1 MWAFSRTIVISCAAA
16 AMLLGAP
23 VAAQGGTYRVD
34 AYDSNDVALTLCNP
48 QVRVEVRGDGDTDL
62 DFTITNGSGSVLHSD
77 ADETDW
83 TIADIDNGDS
93 ECRKYN
99 LHVENYGEVYNEYSV
114 EMTNIASGSS
124 TDGRDRRVAVHN
136 HTGETIYYIYWSNT
150 GDDSWREDRLG
161 SDVLLDGQE
170 WPVEVD
176 DGSGACRFDFKVR
189 TASSREIVRNNIN
202 VCEVSA
208 VDFN

>member
-1 MWAFSRTIVISCAAA
+1 MRTIAKTIMTACGAAA
-16 AMLLGAP
+16 VLLAAP
-23 VAAQGGTYRVD
+23 AAAQSNTYRVD
-34 AYDSNDVALTLCNP
+34 AYDSDDVTLTLCNP

-62 DFTITNGSGSVLHSD
+62 DFTVTNNAGNVLHSD
-77 ADETDW
+77 VDETDW
-83 TIADIDNGDS
+83 TVTNIDNGDS
-93 ECRKYN
+93 QCRTYN
-99 LHVENYGEVYNEYSV
+99 LHVENYGEVYNDYTV

-124 TDGRDRRVAVHN
+124 ADGRDRRVAVHN

-170 WPVEVD
+170 WSIEVD

-202 VCEVSA
+202 VCEVST

>member
-1 MWAFSRTIVISCAAA
+1 MVVISCGAAA
-16 AMLLGAP
+16 ALLSVPAS
-23 VAAQGGTYRVD
+23 AQSSTYRVD
-34 AYDSNDVALTLCNP
+34 AYGGDDVALTLCNP

-62 DFTITNGSGSVLHSD
+62 DFTITNGSGTVLHSD
-77 ADETDW
+77 VDETDW
-83 TIADIDNGDS
+83 TVTNIDNGDS

-124 TDGRDRRVAVHN
+124 VDGNNRDVAVHN

-150 GDDSWREDRLG
+150 GDNSWREDRLG

-170 WPVEVD
+170 WSVQVD
-176 DGSGACRFDFKVR
+176 DGSGACRFDFKIR
-189 TASSREIVRNNIN
+189 TASSREIVRNNVN
-202 VCEVSA
+202 VCEVSS
-208 VDFN
+208 VDFD